1 MFVSVRVTLGCE
13 MFHPW
18 SDWPQCARPG
28 PGPAVL
34 ALYYPGGEER
44 EERTQQKV
52 IFTFYSTPH
61 TGLAWPRA
69 PGVMQLL
76 ILSPW
81 FGRNEGFFYDQHDK
95 MLYKYRKDKG
105 YKDDV
110 HVHMRFRLL
119 MTFGQMYNSRWYSKY
134 KIYHPRIVQCQF
146 LVFGILWKLPELNW
160 TEL

>member
-1 MFVSVRVTLGCE
+1 
-13 MFHPW
+13 
-18 SDWPQCARPG
+18 
-28 PGPAVL
+28 
-34 ALYYPGGEER
+34 
-44 EERTQQKV
+44 
-52 IFTFYSTPH
+52 
-61 TGLAWPRA
+61 
-69 PGVMQLL
+69 MQLL

-81 FGRNEGFFYDQHDK
+81 FGRNEGFFLRQHDK

-146 LVFGILWKLPELNW
+146 LVFGILWKLPELNR